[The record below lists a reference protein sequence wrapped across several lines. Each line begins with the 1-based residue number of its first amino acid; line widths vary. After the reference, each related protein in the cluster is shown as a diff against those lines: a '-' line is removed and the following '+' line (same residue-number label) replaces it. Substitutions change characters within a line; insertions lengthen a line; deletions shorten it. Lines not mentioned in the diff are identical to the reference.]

1 MASRLRIAAGVLGLG
16 LLVVVAR
23 LVQLTIVQGDLL
35 AQRAAVQHRQR
46 VTVKPY
52 RGAIVDRNDRLL
64 AFSVG
69 AQSLF
74 VRPQKLP
81 ADIDATIPI
90 MAEQLSLPVQ
100 QVYRILHSSAPFV
113 WLKRRVSPREA
124 ARVKALSLSGIDSME
139 TQRRIYPQGSLAAPL
154 LGFADVDARGLE
166 GVEHT
171 YDRYLHGKAART
183 LGERDGLQRTIL
195 IYGSPRRPDALQVR
209 LTLDAKLQYLAE
221 RELGRAVQTR
231 GARAG
236 SVLILDPHT
245 FAVLA
250 LAQVPTFN
258 PNTPGD
264 SAPDARRNRAISDC
278 YEPGSTL
285 KALLVAAALDSQ
297 QVRLQDRIF
306 CEYGGYR
313 VGRHTI
319 HDVHPYGDLSVS
331 QILIKSSNIGAA
343 KIGQRLGK
351 ERYYQYLQGFGF
363 GQRTGID
370 LPGESAGILPALQNW
385 SRIKLVTASFGQGVA
400 VTPLQLASA
409 YAVLANDGMLMRPY
423 LVSEVLNVKGD
434 VVYANSPTRLRQVI
448 RPETAQQ
455 MLALLEHVVE
465 PGGTGWRAQIEGFRV
480 AGKTGTSQKV
490 DPRGGYSAKG
500 RIASFIGIV
509 PADRPQLVI
518 LVVIDEPKTAVYGG
532 TVAAPVFQTIAQQA
546 LALLGIAGSPEQR
559 GGVQWARTER
569 ARTERARTER
579 ARTERAR
586 TQQPSSVL
594 LHAPFSLGDW
604 SGQGGQGRQGKRAE
618 KQALPLPGQRDG
630 RDFIGLSLREA
641 MRTASQSNV
650 RVVANGSGYVT
661 RQVLRTDPRTEE
673 PVYELTLE
681 TGW

>member
-1 MASRLRIAAGVLGLG
+1 M
-16 LLVVVAR
+16 
-23 LVQLTIVQGDLL
+23 
-35 AQRAAVQHRQR
+35 
-46 VTVKPY
+46 
-52 RGAIVDRNDRLL
+52 
-64 AFSVG
+64 
-69 AQSLF
+69 
-74 VRPQKLP
+74 
-81 ADIDATIPI
+81 
-90 MAEQLSLPVQ
+90 
-100 QVYRILHSSAPFV
+100 

-124 ARVKALSLSGIDSME
+124 ARVKALSLSGIDSVE
-139 TQRRIYPQGSLAAPL
+139 TERRIYPQGSLAASL

-171 YDRYLHGKAART
+171 YDQYLHGKAARI
-183 LGERDGLQRTIL
+183 LGERDGLQRTIFVD
-195 IYGSPRRPDALQVR
+195 GSLRRPDALQVR

-221 RELGRAVQTR
+221 RELGRAVQTSR
-231 GARAG
+231 ARAG
-236 SVLILDPHT
+236 TVLILDPRT
-245 FAVLA
+245 FAILA
-250 LAQVPTFN
+250 LAQVPTFD

-264 SAPDARRNRAISDC
+264 SAPAARRNRAISDC

-285 KALLVAAALDSQ
+285 KALLVAAALDSE

-363 GQRTGID
+363 GQLTGID

-385 SRIKLVTASFGQGVA
+385 SPIKLVTASFGQGVA

-409 YAVLANDGMLMRPY
+409 YAVLANDGVLMRPY

-500 RIASFIGIV
+500 RIASFVGIV
-509 PADRPQLVI
+509 PADRPQLVV
-518 LVVIDEPKTAVYGG
+518 LVVIDEPGTAVYGG
-532 TVAAPVFQTIAQQA
+532 TVAAPVFRTIARQA
-546 LALLGIAGSPEQR
+546 LAQLGIAGSPEQR
-559 GGVQWARTER
+559 SGVQR
-569 ARTERARTER
+569 ARTERARPR
-579 ARTERAR
+579 
-586 TQQPSSVL
+586 QPSNVL

-604 SGQGGQGRQGKRAE
+604 RGQDGQGGPGKRAE
-618 KQALPLPGQRDG
+618 KQAPSLPGQRDG
-630 RDFIGLSLREA
+630 RNFIGLSLREA
-641 MRTASQSNV
+641 MRTTSQSDV
-650 RVVANGSGYVT
+650 RVVANGSGYVA
-661 RQVLRTDPRTEE
+661 RQLLRTDPRTEE
-673 PVYELTLE
+673 PFYELTLE

>member
-1 MASRLRIAAGVLGLG
+1 MVGRLRITAGVLAVG
-16 LLVVVAR
+16 LLVVLAR
-23 LVQLTIVQGDLL
+23 LVQLTIVEGDLL

-52 RGAIVDRNDRLL
+52 RGTIVDRNDRLL

-74 VRPQKLP
+74 VRPQKLS
-81 ADIDATIPI
+81 ADIDAAIPF
-90 MAEQLSLPVQ
+90 MAAQLSLPVQ
-100 QVYRILHSSAPFV
+100 QVYRTLHSSAPFV

-124 ARVKALSLSGIDSME
+124 ARVKALDLSGIDSVE
-139 TQRRIYPQGSLAAPL
+139 TERRVYPQGSLAAPL
-154 LGFADVDARGLE
+154 LGFANVDARGLA
-166 GVEHT
+166 GVERV
-171 YDRYLHGKAART
+171 YDQYLHGKAARI
-183 LGERDGLQRTIL
+183 LGERDALGRTIF
-195 IYGSPRRPDALQVR
+195 IHGSPRRPDAFRAR
-209 LTLDAKLQYLAE
+209 LTLDAKLQFLAE
-221 RELGRAVQTR
+221 RELGRAVQMS

-236 SVLILDPHT
+236 TVLILDPRT

-250 LAQVPTFN
+250 LAQVPTFD

-285 KALLVAAALDSQ
+285 KALLVAAALDSE
-297 QVRLQDRIF
+297 QVRLQDQIF

-313 VGRHTI
+313 VGRSTI
-319 HDVHPYGDLSVS
+319 HDVHSYGDLSVS

-351 ERYYQYLQGFGF
+351 ERYYQYLQRFGF
-363 GQRTGID
+363 GRKTGID
-370 LPGESAGILPALQNW
+370 LPGEIAGILPTLQNW

-423 LVSEVLNVKGD
+423 VVSEVLNAKGD
-434 VVYANSPTRLRQVI
+434 VVHANSPTRLRQVI

-465 PGGTGWRAQIEGFRV
+465 PGGTGWRAQIKGFRV

-509 PADRPQLVI
+509 PVERPQLVI

-546 LALLGIAGSPEQR
+546 LAQLGIAGSSEQR
-559 GGVQWARTER
+559 GGAQWARR
-569 ARTERARTER
+569 LRT
-579 ARTERAR
+579 
-586 TQQPSSVL
+586 SSVL
-594 LHAPFSLGDW
+594 PHAPFSLGDR
-604 SGQGGQGRQGKRAE
+604 GGQDGESEQARQAKREE
-618 KQALPLPGQRDG
+618 KPAAMLPDQRDG
-630 RDFIGLSLREA
+630 REFIGLSLREA
-641 MRTASQSNV
+641 MRIASQSEI
-650 RVVANGSGYVT
+650 RVVADGSGYVT

>member
-1 MASRLRIAAGVLGLG
+1 MAGRLRIVAGVLAVG
-16 LLVVVAR
+16 LLVVLAR
-23 LVQLTIVQGDLL
+23 LVHLTVVEGDSL
-35 AQRAAVQHRQR
+35 AQRAAGQHRKR
-46 VTVKPY
+46 VTVQPY

-74 VRPQKLP
+74 VHPQKLP
-81 ADIDATIPI
+81 ADIDVTIPI
-90 MAEQLSLPVQ
+90 MAEQLSLSVQ
-100 QVYRILHSSAPFV
+100 QVKHTLHSSTPFV
-113 WLKRRVSPREA
+113 WLKRGVSPREA
-124 ARVKALSLSGIDSME
+124 DRVKALGLSGIDSEE
-139 TQRRIYPQGSLAAPL
+139 TQRRVYPHGSLAAPL
-154 LGFADVDARGLE
+154 LGFADVDARGLA
-166 GVEHT
+166 GVEYA
-171 YDRYLHGKAART
+171 YDQYLHGKAART
-183 LGERDGLQRTIL
+183 LGERDALGRTIF
-195 IYGSPRRPDALQVR
+195 IHGSPQRPDALQAR
-209 LTLDAKLQYLAE
+209 LTLDARLQYLAE
-221 RELGRAVQTR
+221 RELGRAVQMS

-236 SVLILDPHT
+236 TVLILDPRT

-250 LAQVPTFN
+250 LAQVPTFD
-258 PNTPGD
+258 PHTPGD
-264 SAPDARRNRAISDC
+264 SAPDARRNQAISDC

-285 KALLVAAALDSQ
+285 KALLVAAALDSG

-319 HDVHPYGDLSVS
+319 HDVHPYGDLSVG

-351 ERYYQYLQGFGF
+351 ELYYQYLQGFGL
-363 GQRTGID
+363 GQKTGVD
-370 LPGESAGILPALQNW
+370 LPGESTGILPALRNW

-423 LVSEVLNVKGD
+423 VVSEILNAKGD
-434 VVYANSPTRLRQVI
+434 VVHANSPLRLRQVI
-448 RPETAQQ
+448 RPDTARK

-490 DPRGGYSAKG
+490 DPHGGYSAKG

-518 LVVIDEPKTAVYGG
+518 LVVIDEPQTAVYGG

-546 LALLGIAGSPEQR
+546 LAQLGIVGSQEQR

-569 ARTERARTER
+569 ARIERARIER
-579 ARTERAR
+579 VRAQR
-586 TQQPSSVL
+586 PSSIL
-594 LHAPFSLGDW
+594 PHAPVSLGDRGGPGGQ
-604 SGQGGQGRQGKRAE
+604 SEQGGQGRRAE
-618 KQALPLPGQRDG
+618 KQATLLPGQRDG
-630 RDFIGLSLREA
+630 RNFIGLSLREA
-641 MRTASQSNV
+641 MRTASQSDL
-650 RVVANGSGYVT
+650 RVVANGSGYVM
-661 RQVLRTDPRTEE
+661 RQVLRTDPPEE

>member
-1 MASRLRIAAGVLGLG
+1 MVGRLRITAGVLAVG
-16 LLVVVAR
+16 LLVVLAR
-23 LVQLTIVQGDLL
+23 LVQLTIVEGDLL
-35 AQRAAVQHRQR
+35 AQRAAIQHRQG

-52 RGAIVDRNDRLL
+52 RGTIVDRNDRLL

-74 VRPQKLP
+74 VRPQKLS
-81 ADIDATIPI
+81 ADVDAAIPF
-90 MAEQLSLPVQ
+90 MAAQLSLPEQ
-100 QVYRILHSSAPFV
+100 QVYRALHSSAPFV
-113 WLKRRVSPREA
+113 WLKRRVAPREA
-124 ARVKALSLSGIDSME
+124 ARVKALDLSGIDSVE
-139 TQRRIYPQGSLAAPL
+139 TERRVYPQGSLAAPL
-154 LGFADVDARGLE
+154 LGFANVDARGLE
-166 GVEHT
+166 GVERV
-171 YDRYLHGKAART
+171 YDQYLHGKAARI
-183 LGERDGLQRTIL
+183 LGERDALGRTIF
-195 IYGSPRRPDALQVR
+195 IHGSPRRPDALRAR

-221 RELGRAVQTR
+221 RELGRAVEMS

-236 SVLILDPHT
+236 TVLILDPRT

-250 LAQVPTFN
+250 LAQVPTFD

-264 SAPDARRNRAISDC
+264 SAPGARRNRAISDC

-285 KALLVAAALDSQ
+285 KALLVAAALDSE
-297 QVRLQDRIF
+297 QVRLQDQIF

-319 HDVHPYGDLSVS
+319 HDVHSYGDLSVS

-351 ERYYQYLQGFGF
+351 ERYYQYLQRFGF
-363 GQRTGID
+363 GRTTGID
-370 LPGESAGILPALQNW
+370 LPGEIAGILPTVKNW
-385 SRIKLVTASFGQGVA
+385 SPIKLVTASFGQGVA

-423 LVSEVLNVKGD
+423 VVSEVLDAKGD
-434 VVYANSPTRLRQVI
+434 VVHANSPTRLRQVI

-465 PGGTGWRAQIEGFRV
+465 PGGTGWRAQIKGFRV

-518 LVVIDEPKTAVYGG
+518 LVVIDEPKIAVYGG
-532 TVAAPVFQTIAQQA
+532 TVAAPVFQTIAQRA
-546 LALLGIAGSPEQR
+546 LAQLGIAGSSEQQVGAEWGR
-559 GGVQWARTER
+559 PL
-569 ARTERARTER
+569 
-579 ARTERAR
+579 
-586 TQQPSSVL
+586 QPSSVL
-594 LHAPFSLGDW
+594 LHAPFSHG
-604 SGQGGQGRQGKRAE
+604 GRGGQDGETERARQAE
-618 KQALPLPGQRDG
+618 REEKPVAMLPDHRDG

-641 MRTASQSNV
+641 MRIASQSEV
-650 RVVANGSGYVT
+650 RVVADGSGYVT
-661 RQVLRTDPRTEE
+661 RQVLSTDPRTEE